1 MLDNTDQA
9 AEQKTGDTLLDSA
22 APTLGDG
29 EYFLTDGIKGTGDSP
44 EWYKSDKYKSVAE
57 QAKAYTELEKKFGSF
72 TGAPK
77 DGYAGPEGIEG
88 DDALLQ
94 ELTEFAS
101 KTNMSQEAFGEAWEL
116 LSAQNG
122 AAEEVSR
129 EQEIAKLGNNAGERI
144 KNVEG
149 FLKNSLDAEDYENVM
164 GLVTDARSI
173 ELVEALV
180 KATSPV
186 KLPIDGGESPTG
198 MTWTDIEAEM
208 FKKNDD
214 GQLLRS
220 VDTNH
225 ERKIQKMMQ
234 DFGGN
239 KAHVRTFG

>member
-1 MLDNTDQA
+1 MLDNTD
-9 AEQKTGDTLLDSA
+9 
-22 APTLGDG
+22 PTLGDG

-44 EWYKSDKYKSVAE
+44 EWYKSDKYKSVSE

-77 DGYAGPEGIEG
+77 DGYSGPEGIES

-116 LSAQNG
+116 LSAQSG

-129 EQEIAKLGNNAGERI
+129 DNEIAKLGNNAGERI

-198 MTWTDIEAEM
+198 MTWSDIETEM
-208 FKKNDD
+208 FKKSGD

-220 VDTNH
+220 IDVNH

>member
-9 AEQKTGDTLLDSA
+9 ADTPIGDTLLDAA

-29 EYFLTDGIKGTGDSP
+29 EYFLTEGIKGTGDSP

-77 DGYAGPEGIEG
+77 DGYSGPEGIES

-116 LSAQNG
+116 LTAQNG

-129 EQEIAKLGNNAGERI
+129 EQEIAKLGNNANERI

-149 FLKNSLDAEDYENVM
+149 FLKNSLDSEDYQNVM
-164 GLVTDARSI
+164 SLVTDARSI

-198 MTWTDIEAEM
+198 MTWSDIESEM
-208 FKKNDD
+208 FKKSGD

-220 VDTNH
+220 IDLNH

-234 DFGGN
+234 DFGGT
-239 KAHVRTFG
+239 KANIRTFG

>member
-9 AEQKTGDTLLDSA
+9 AEVTTGDTLLDSS

-29 EYFLTDGIKGTGDSP
+29 EYFLTDGIKGSGDSP
-44 EWYKSDKYKSVAE
+44 EWYKADKYKSVAE
-57 QAKAYTELEKKFGSF
+57 QAKAYTELEKKFGGF

-77 DGYAGPEGIEG
+77 DGYAGIEGIES

-94 ELTEFAS
+94 ELTEFAN

-116 LSAQNG
+116 LSAQG
-122 AAEEVSR
+122 TAVEE
-129 EQEIAKLGNNAGERI
+129 EIAKLGNNASERI

-149 FLKNSLDAEDYENVM
+149 FLKNNLDSADYDQVM
-164 GLVTDARSI
+164 NLVTDARSI

-186 KLPIDGGESPTG
+186 KLPIEGGESPTG
-198 MTWTDIEAEM
+198 MTWADIETEM
-208 FKKNDD
+208 FKKTSD

-220 VDTNH
+220 ADINH

-239 KAHVRTFG
+239 KPHTRIFG

>member
-9 AEQKTGDTLLDSA
+9 AEKTIGDTLLDSA
-22 APTLGDG
+22 SPTLGDG
-29 EYFLTDGIKGTGDSP
+29 EYFLTEGIKGSGDSP
-44 EWYKSDKYKSVAE
+44 EWYKADKYKSVAE

-77 DGYAGPEGIEG
+77 DGYSGPEGIES

-116 LSAQNG
+116 LSAQSS
-122 AAEEVSR
+122 AAETVSR
-129 EQEIAKLGNNAGERI
+129 EQEIAKLGDNAGERI

-149 FLKNSLDAEDYENVM
+149 FLKNNLDSTDYDQVM
-164 GLVTDARSI
+164 NLVTDARSI

-186 KLPIDGGESPTG
+186 KLPIDGGHSPTG
-198 MTWTDIEAEM
+198 MTWSDIEAEM
-208 FKKNDD
+208 FKKSGD

-220 VDTNH
+220 IDVNH

-234 DFGGN
+234 DFGGT
-239 KAHVRTFG
+239 KANIRTFG

>member
-9 AEQKTGDTLLDSA
+9 AEQPIGDTLLDSA

-44 EWYKSDKYKSVAE
+44 EWYKSDKYKSVSE

-77 DGYAGPEGIEG
+77 DGYSGPEGIES

-116 LSAQNG
+116 LSAQSG

-129 EQEIAKLGNNAGERI
+129 DNEIAKLGSNAGERI

-198 MTWTDIEAEM
+198 MTWSDIEAEM
-208 FKKNDD
+208 FKRSDD

-220 VDTNH
+220 IDLSH
-225 ERKIQKMMQ
+225 ENKIQKMMK
-234 DFGGN
+234 DFGGS

>member
-1 MLDNTDQA
+1 MLDNTNQA
-9 AEQKTGDTLLDSA
+9 AEQTIGDTLLDSA
-22 APTLGDG
+22 SPTLGDG
-29 EYFLTDGIKGTGDSP
+29 EYFLTEGIKGSGDSP
-44 EWYKSDKYKSVAE
+44 EWYKADKYKSVAE

-77 DGYAGPEGIEG
+77 DGYSGPEGIES

-116 LSAQNG
+116 LSAQSG
-122 AAEEVSR
+122 AAETVSR
-129 EQEIAKLGNNAGERI
+129 EQEIAKLGDNAGERI

-149 FLKNSLDAEDYENVM
+149 FLKNNLDSTDYDQVM
-164 GLVTDARSI
+164 NLVTDARSI

-186 KLPIDGGESPTG
+186 KLPIDGGHSPTG
-198 MTWTDIEAEM
+198 MTWSDIEAEM
-208 FKKNDD
+208 FKKSGD

-220 VDTNH
+220 IDVNH

-234 DFGGN
+234 DFGGT
-239 KAHVRTFG
+239 KANIRTFG